1 MLNSKEKLLQNES
14 EISTDPEKSSYFEYR
29 NFKENAED
37 NNGENRKI
45 PEFQKLS
52 FSGTTITIIKT
63 IIGIGIFDISYVLK
77 ILGFYY
83 FIFFISIGFTFTLFS
98 VNFLLK
104 CKDITKRYS
113 YSIYSRI
120 SLGFK
125 GIFLVKFFMIFGSF
139 FDCVIYFKIFGNIM
153 KILILIFIN
162 KEEKKVFYLN
172 EKFYIFLIFIILIPL
187 IFRKNLSSFEK
198 FSFFGFFSIITFI
211 ISVIIIFAFKITNN
225 ELKMSI
231 FYQILLPNKKYNF
244 FHKFAAVQSLF
255 LSFSFT
261 FNLFPLYLS
270 LKKRSTK
277 LMMKSTF
284 FALIITT
291 FIYFFTAIFG
301 CLMYNEDLND
311 ILIIYFKND
320 IIKYFQ
326 NNKIILSAILII
338 CEITLF
344 VNAVFSL
351 PLLFF
356 PLKNN
361 MFNII
366 LLVKNH
372 FNNNEN
378 INNENIKIDNN
389 INNNDNNEEIET
401 SQNKNLITFLTYIS
415 VLIFALFMKKNLFIE
430 NIIGSTANNF
440 ISFIF
445 PSFFLIKI
453 DKKNEFKFLKILSFL
468 TFFFGI
474 STLIFFIYL
483 QIFN

>member
-1 MLNSKEKLLQNES
+1 MLNSKEKLLQNE
-14 EISTDPEKSSYFEYR
+14 EENSTDPEKSSYFEYR
-29 NFKENAED
+29 NFKEKAED
-37 NNGENRKI
+37 NDGENRNI
-45 PEFQKLS
+45 PESQKLS

-63 IIGIGIFDISYVLK
+63 IIGIGIFDIPYVLK
-77 ILGFYY
+77 ILGFYN
-83 FIFFISIGFTFTLFS
+83 FIFFISIGFFFTLLS

-120 SLGFK
+120 CLGFK

-153 KILILIFIN
+153 KILILIFIK
-162 KEEKKVFYLN
+162 KEEEKVFYLN
-172 EKFYIFLIFIILIPL
+172 DKFYMILIFLILIPL

-198 FSFFGFFSIITFI
+198 FSFFGFFSIIIFI
-211 ISVIIIFAFKITNN
+211 ISVIIIFTYKIINQ
-225 ELKMSI
+225 EIKMNI
-231 FYQILLPNKKYNF
+231 FYEILFPNKKYNF

-284 FALIITT
+284 FALIVTT
-291 FIYFFTAIFG
+291 FVYFFTAIFG
-301 CLMYNEDLND
+301 CLMYNEELND
-311 ILIIYFKND
+311 ILIIYFKKD
-320 IIKYFQ
+320 IIFYYE
-326 NNKIILSAILII
+326 NNKFFLSAVLMI

-344 VNAVFSL
+344 VNAIFSL

-372 FNNNEN
+372 FNNDNDDN
-378 INNENIKIDNN
+378 DNNNENDNEIK
-389 INNNDNNEEIET
+389 T

-415 VLIFALFMKKNLFIE
+415 VLVFALFMKKNLFIE
-430 NIIGSTANNF
+430 NIIGSTSNNF
-440 ISFIF
+440 ISFIA
-445 PSFFLIKI
+445 PSFFMFRI
-453 DKKNEFKFLKILSFL
+453 DKKSEFKFHKILSYI

-474 STLIFFIYL
+474 STLIIFTYL